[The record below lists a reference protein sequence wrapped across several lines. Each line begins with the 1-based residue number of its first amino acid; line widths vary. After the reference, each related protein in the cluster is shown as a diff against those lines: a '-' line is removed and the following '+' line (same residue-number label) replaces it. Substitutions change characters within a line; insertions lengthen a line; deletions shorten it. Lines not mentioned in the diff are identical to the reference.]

1 MAMYSPDFSVWDYAQ
16 AEYAPDFQE
25 YMAENYTHLEGTV
38 YVYVRNDY
46 YEEACAKTAYL
57 FQ

>member
-1 MAMYSPDFSVWDYAQ
+1 
-16 AEYAPDFQE
+16 
-25 YMAENYTHLEGTV
+25 MAENYTHLEGTV

-46 YEEACAKTAYL
+46 YEEASAKTAYL